1 MEFRES
7 SLEGMGKM
15 RVLVTGATGFIGANL
30 VHSLVDKGYEVHIFL
45 RETSDTWRIN
55 DIIGKVSKHYCDL
68 TDRNKVKETIA
79 EIKPQIIFHLAI
91 YGGYPFQ
98 KNSIKII
105 NTNFI
110 GTVNLLSACVNN
122 GFECFVN
129 TGSSSEYG
137 VKDKPMSESDILE
150 PINDYGVAKA
160 ASTLYCQS
168 VAKRYSLPVFTLRLF
183 SPYGYYESPTRL
195 IPYLITSCL
204 QNKEI
209 NLSRPDTVRD
219 FVFIDDVIDAYFRV
233 VKESKN
239 LKSGDIFNIG
249 SGKQHNL
256 KEVFEIISKLT
267 GYVKM
272 PHWGKANE
280 RESDIA
286 KVWEADITKA
296 KEILKWSPKF
306 ILKDGLEKDVQWFE
320 KNLHLYEDKV

>member
-1 MEFRES
+1 M
-7 SLEGMGKM
+7 KI
-15 RVLVTGATGFIGANL
+15 LVTGATGFIGANL

-45 RETSDTWRIN
+45 REASDTWRIN
-55 DIIGKVSKHYCDL
+55 NIISKVSKHYCDL
-68 TDRNKVKETIA
+68 TDRNKVNETIA
-79 EIKPQIIFHLAI
+79 EIKPQIIFHLAT

-98 KNSIKII
+98 KDSIKII
-105 NTNFI
+105 DTNFI

-168 VAKRYSLPVFTLRLF
+168 VARRYSLPVFTLRLF

-204 QNKEI
+204 QNKEVS
-209 NLSRPDTVRD
+209 LSRPDVVRD
-219 FVFIDDVIDAYFRV
+219 FIFIDDVIDAYFRLIE
-233 VKESKN
+233 ESKN
-239 LKSGDIFNIG
+239 LKPGDIFNIG
-249 SGKQHNL
+249 SGKQYNL

-267 GYVKM
+267 GYVKK
-272 PHWGKANE
+272 PHWGKVNE

-286 KVWEADITKA
+286 KVWKADISKSNSFLNWIPRYSMEEGLKKTK
-296 KEILKWSPKF
+296 E
-306 ILKDGLEKDVQWFE
+306 WFE
-320 KNLHLYEDKV
+320 DHLSLYK